1 MNNQDFVEETA
12 KNIIDSLKNGTA
24 PWVKPWK
31 AEELNDVMPYN
42 PITGK
47 KYLGINSINLMLRG
61 YNDPRWLTYK
71 QAQSIKAQV
80 KKGEKSTLIQY
91 WQFNY
96 EKNELDE
103 KGNPVL
109 DEKGKPKKIVV
120 LLDQPRVY
128 YANVFNATQIENM
141 PKLEKTNKIDIF
153 KRNELAEKILKNSN
167 AVIKHDSNSAYY
179 SPINDEIHLP
189 KKEAFFEEGGYYTV
203 ALHELGHW
211 TGHKSRLNRDLNHA
225 FGTKGYAKEELRAEI
240 ASFLFNSKIGLNHNP
255 ENHISYIDSWI
266 QILEDKPTEIFKA
279 TSDAT
284 KIVTYI
290 EDLAIEKTK
299 NQDIKTEKTVLNTV
313 ENIATEKTV
322 LNVPYIEKDEAKKY
336 GAKWDKDSKTWYA
349 PKGVDLNNFTPWLKE
364 KNKDKTIDKNL
375 EKINTNELDSK
386 KNNID
391 NFTKDFLKKV
401 HVRDIK
407 ISNNSKQES
416 SKER

>member
-189 KKEAFFEEGGYYTV
+189 KKEAFFEEGGLLY
-203 ALHELGHW
+203 
-211 TGHKSRLNRDLNHA
+211 SRI
-225 FGTKGYAKEELRAEI
+225 T
-240 ASFLFNSKIGLNHNP
+240 
-255 ENHISYIDSWI
+255 
-266 QILEDKPTEIFKA
+266 
-279 TSDAT
+279 
-284 KIVTYI
+284 
-290 EDLAIEKTK
+290 
-299 NQDIKTEKTVLNTV
+299 
-313 ENIATEKTV
+313 
-322 LNVPYIEKDEAKKY
+322 
-336 GAKWDKDSKTWYA
+336 
-349 PKGVDLNNFTPWLKE
+349 
-364 KNKDKTIDKNL
+364 
-375 EKINTNELDSK
+375 
-386 KNNID
+386 
-391 NFTKDFLKKV
+391 
-401 HVRDIK
+401 
-407 ISNNSKQES
+407 
-416 SKER
+416 